1 MTNSHEWKYITYS
14 DFIQDV
20 ELFSRYWRDVLHQ
33 AEVYPGSVVT
43 FCLPGYAYIDILHIY
58 GVMRAGYIPQ
68 PLTIVPTATFIISL
82 LLGSCSKAIIYAP
95 SFEAK
100 ASELS
105 ARLNIPNY
113 PALLS
118 IPDRSQVAGNPL
130 PDLPT
135 HVRADDTAI
144 YFHTSGST
152 SGMPKIIPGNQ
163 LWMHGMVKRAVN
175 MSDTS
180 GDTFSS
186 NKVYSWMGSVCH
198 IAQFFGTIR
207 VIAGGHSLVQPLNVS
222 NDPFDLI
229 ESIPETGIT
238 QITLFPVSLSRIL
251 RRARAEE
258 RIRNLLKQIDAV
270 SYSGGDIPPEDEQ
283 WARTNGINI
292 VNVYASTECG
302 GPMMISEGTRF
313 SSHNGLRPLQ
323 GVQCRFD
330 PISSESSEG
339 SLDDG
344 VRELVIL
351 SQSLGCPHPS
361 LCDPS
366 GLFHTGDLFR
376 EIQPGCYLTCGRDD
390 DWIKME
396 NAARCDTRTIED
408 EVRRSCKDLVSDC
421 VVVGKHRPKPA
432 LFVEALHTTT
442 AIGSQESQLRNM
454 IFERIADLQK
464 DRYETER
471 ISGPEMIV
479 LIPLGSLPRTESKG
493 NIRRA
498 LVEEKYQTVLE
509 QLYNRSK

>member
-20 ELFSRYWRDVLHQ
+20 ELFAQYWRGVLHQ
-33 AEVYPGSVVT
+33 AEVYPGSVIT
-43 FCLPGYAYIDILHIY
+43 FCLPGHAYIDVLHIY

-82 LLGSCSKAIIYAP
+82 LRGSCSKAIIHAP

-100 ASELS
+100 ALELS

-118 IPDRSQVAGNPL
+118 IPDRSQAVGNRL

-152 SGMPKIIPGNQ
+152 SGMPKIIPGNH
-163 LWMHGMVKRAVN
+163 LWIHGMIKRAVN
-175 MSDTS
+175 MLNTS
-180 GDTFSS
+180 GDTLSGS
-186 NKVYSWMGSVCH
+186 NKVGSVCH
-198 IAQFFGTIR
+198 AAQFFGTIR
-207 VIAGGHSLVQPLNVS
+207 IIAGGHSLVQPLNVS
-222 NDPFDLI
+222 NNPFELI

-238 QITLFPVSLSRIL
+238 QITLFPASLSRIL

-258 RIRNLLKQIDAV
+258 RIRNMLIQLDAV
-270 SYSGGDIPPEDEQ
+270 SYGGGSIPPEDEQ

-313 SSHNGLRPLQ
+313 SSHNGLRPVQ

-330 PISSESSEG
+330 PISSGSSEG

-344 VRELVIL
+344 VKELVIL
-351 SQSLGCPHPS
+351 SESLGCPHPS
-361 LCDPS
+361 LCSPD

-376 EIQPGCYLTCGRDD
+376 EIQSGYYLNCGRDD

-408 EVRRSCKDLVSDC
+408 EVRRSCKDSISDC

-442 AIGSQESQLRNM
+442 AIVSQESQLRNV

-498 LVEEKYQTVLE
+498 LVEEKYHTVLE
-509 QLYNRSK
+509 QLYNKSE